1 MSLTTDTIALID
13 TLRFIDTAA
22 ISDTLSAAAGLDQTA
37 GPEEPLLLKTADYL
51 IIAAYFLLILVVG
64 ALTGRK
70 QEKEEFLI
78 SGRKLT
84 SIQATTTIFSSR
96 IGAAILLTYTA
107 LVYLYG
113 MGALW
118 YFVGSVFGLFVF
130 YFFGLRVK
138 RLADRE
144 KFYTMPDFF
153 FFLKG
158 KTAGYLATIVTIIIM
173 FGWVVLN
180 FTAGGKLVSEY
191 TPISYNWSVLIVGMI
206 ILVYLVLG
214 GFDAVVKT
222 DIVQTFG
229 IFLLFVLMMYL
240 LINPEYARPQ
250 LHFSD
255 LFNIP
260 VMKLVSFFLAGFF
273 IPLASPELW
282 QRVYAIKDRKHFGRS
297 IFMSSLF
304 YIVVGFILL
313 LVGLVIRAEEPG
325 LDENVSL
332 IVGFSKLLPTILA
345 GLSVVI
351 IYSSVSSSADTYM
364 FTASASLTQDFFE
377 KVGFTKKENLR
388 KTMRFSLL
396 GLMILGIIMALLLKD
411 LVDTTFFFVSLTM
424 SLGLLVLALW
434 IYPRLNRLSVNLSI
448 LFCLIGVIVPSLAI
462 GISEIGENLVIWAFG
477 FCIAGIVLGLI
488 INPFLKKKPI
498 QQQETGG
505 RSDW

>member
-1 MSLTTDTIALID
+1 MFLTMLPPQVQDA
-13 TLRFIDTAA
+13 
-22 ISDTLSAAAGLDQTA
+22 Q
-37 GPEEPLLLKTADYL
+37 LLLRPADYL
-51 IIAAYFLLILVVG
+51 IIAAYFLVILVVG

-70 QEKEEFLI
+70 QEKEDFLI

-107 LVYLYG
+107 LVFLYG

-138 RLADRE
+138 KLADKE

-153 FFLKG
+153 FHLKG

-191 TPISYNWSVLIVGMI
+191 TPISYNWSVLIVGLI
-206 ILVYLVLG
+206 ILVYLIMG

-229 IFLLFVLMMYL
+229 IFLLFVLMIYL
-240 LINPEYARPQ
+240 LVDPNIEQPE
-250 LHFSD
+250 LHASD
-255 LFNIP
+255 LFHLP
-260 VMKLVSFFLAGFF
+260 TMKLVSFFLAGFF

-282 QRVYAIKDRKHFGRS
+282 QRVYAIKNKKHFRRS

-304 YIVVGFILL
+304 YIIVGFILL
-313 LVGLVIRAEEPG
+313 LVGLVIRAELPDI
-325 LDENVSL
+325 DENISL
-332 IVGFSKLLPTILA
+332 IVGFSQLLPPVLA

-364 FTASASLTQDFFE
+364 FTASASVTQDFFE
-377 KVGFTKKENLR
+377 KTGLTKTENLR
-388 KTMRFSLL
+388 KTMRWSML
-396 GLMILGIIMALLLKD
+396 GLMILSIGMALVMKD

-424 SLGLLVLALW
+424 SLGLLVLAIW

-448 LFCLIGVIVPSLAI
+448 LFCLFGVLIPSFTI
-462 GISEIGENLVIWAFG
+462 GISEIGEDLVIWAFA
-477 FCIAGIVLGLI
+477 FCVAGIVLGLI
-488 INPFLKKKPI
+488 INPFLKNRPDKNDPLL
-498 QQQETGG
+498 
-505 RSDW
+505 